1 MARGKVLCVSFD
13 KMVADNRSAILKE
26 AGYDVTAT
34 TLVKNALELLS
45 RDRFDAVIIGHRF
58 SAEERY
64 LLASEAKEKSNIPLV
79 LVCGV
84 SADSEIPAARR
95 VYALEGNAG
104 LLSALSEVIPSEGAT
119 RPQVAA

>member
-13 KMVADNRSAILKE
+13 KMVADNRSAIFKE

-64 LLASEAKEKSNIPLV
+64 LLATEAKEKSSTPVV

-104 LLSALSEVIPSEGAT
+104 LLSALPEVIPSEGAT